1 MFLFDLNLTDPSKNS
16 FYFPILIILTTI
28 ILSIQLII
36 MYFKSNQS
44 NLRAGQ
50 NIYIDEALEL
60 NEGHH
65 QPVDFEYLKSSL
77 KRRYLI
83 VFIITR
89 SAMWAKAPY
98 LYILFRTVEKF
109 SITEIGTLYF
119 IDSFSA
125 LLFGP
130 ITGNLA
136 DRYGRKYFCDLYN
149 KCIIVNI
156 ALLMAGSHFCI
167 YLAQAISGFSSGIIS
182 TTFEAWIISESYRE
196 FRANRIE
203 ERKFRQKL
211 FKSSNIY
218 DAIINIIILI
228 ICAFVYSIFGIYA
241 PLYISICL
249 SLLAIILIHFFWDEN
264 ELQISPGCPSFE
276 QFKESFKELKK
287 IDVLCIGLIEGIA
300 ITALNIFLFSWTPI
314 LKQSTSGKINEGFIY
329 ILMVLTMIIG
339 TKLYE
344 VLIIYLNYDYYKC
357 ITCCLFLQGILL
369 FLIYVYDKF
378 LERMIIL
385 TLFIGLNGFYNPLN
399 SLIKSDIII
408 EKYRALIMNYFRVPL
423 NLYTIII
430 LKTLRHI
437 NSFNVVI
444 FAGSMCFLASSIGLF
459 LIIYYKFFFIEP
471 RDDLILDI
479 LQFS

>member
-1 MFLFDLNLTDPSKNS
+1 MLNFAINLIDPSKNS
-16 FYFPILIILTTI
+16 YYYPILISITAVFLLIHIMIKTI
-28 ILSIQLII
+28 KRLRSDKYFDLIDDDP
-36 MYFKSNQS
+36 YV
-44 NLRAGQ
+44 
-50 NIYIDEALEL
+50 YLEL
-60 NEGHH
+60 PQN
-65 QPVDFEYLKSSL
+65 FELKKNILEYKYLL
-77 KRRYLI
+77 AY
-83 VFIITR
+83 IITR

-344 VLIIYLNYDYYKC
+344 VLIIYLNYDYYK
-357 ITCCLFLQGILL
+357 
-369 FLIYVYDKF
+369 
-378 LERMIIL
+378 
-385 TLFIGLNGFYNPLN
+385 
-399 SLIKSDIII
+399 
-408 EKYRALIMNYFRVPL
+408 
-423 NLYTIII
+423 
-430 LKTLRHI
+430 
-437 NSFNVVI
+437 
-444 FAGSMCFLASSIGLF
+444 
-459 LIIYYKFFFIEP
+459 
-471 RDDLILDI
+471 
-479 LQFS
+479 

>member
-60 NEGHH
+60 NEGRH

-228 ICAFVYSIFGIYA
+228 ICAFVYSIF
-241 PLYISICL
+241 
-249 SLLAIILIHFFWDEN
+249 
-264 ELQISPGCPSFE
+264 
-276 QFKESFKELKK
+276 
-287 IDVLCIGLIEGIA
+287 
-300 ITALNIFLFSWTPI
+300 
-314 LKQSTSGKINEGFIY
+314 
-329 ILMVLTMIIG
+329 
-339 TKLYE
+339 
-344 VLIIYLNYDYYKC
+344 
-357 ITCCLFLQGILL
+357 
-369 FLIYVYDKF
+369 
-378 LERMIIL
+378 
-385 TLFIGLNGFYNPLN
+385 
-399 SLIKSDIII
+399 
-408 EKYRALIMNYFRVPL
+408 
-423 NLYTIII
+423 
-430 LKTLRHI
+430 
-437 NSFNVVI
+437 
-444 FAGSMCFLASSIGLF
+444 
-459 LIIYYKFFFIEP
+459 
-471 RDDLILDI
+471 
-479 LQFS
+479 